1 MKEVIYIQAGHFANY
16 VGTHFWNTQESYFT
30 YEEGEESEVDHDVS
44 FREGLSLKGDQ
55 TYCPRL
61 LVFDRK
67 VNFGTLSAASGLYG
81 DDEEESAAQ
90 VLSTWGGGVVEYRQ
104 ERMPKSRY
112 QQRLDDEA
120 QDADKEISGQVKP
133 VSDTDI
139 RYWSDFNRVF
149 LHPRTLQRLP
159 DLADWE
165 SAEGDWYAGKDVF
178 ERHVSETD
186 LMEESLRQFIEE
198 CDNIQGLQVINDTGS
213 FGGFT
218 NAFLTSFRDDFPK
231 LPCLAFPLLSSAV
244 SSGLDP
250 ENDLA
255 MRKVVNDA
263 LFINS
268 LDGLAT
274 MTVPIHSPETWAAGE
289 WLEGI
294 SLNRNSTHQ
303 TSAVLSAH
311 IESVTLPLRLKGSAE
326 DLASV
331 CGTLNW
337 GGGNRFAH
345 LSGMLPLPPSL
356 VPERDFDRKI
366 HDFSVQLT
374 TGSKVRPATV
384 NRYDYAR
391 IYVSRGFSSFDRRQ
405 LDQWTESQR
414 PLPQSIYAPAYPIPT
429 SFPSFFTSP
438 PAPSPAQ
445 PAHPSRVQNRLP
457 STRMLSS
464 LHTTPQTSRFFGAYA
479 SAVDKCARLRPDVL
493 GAMGVEK
500 DEVRELRDGLW
511 ALRDE
516 YAGADDS
523 ELEAEAETLGEDEE

>member
-1 MKEVIYIQAGHFANY
+1 
-16 VGTHFWNTQESYFT
+16 
-30 YEEGEESEVDHDVS
+30 
-44 FREGLSLKGDQ
+44 
-55 TYCPRL
+55 
-61 LVFDRK
+61 
-67 VNFGTLSAASGLYG
+67 
-81 DDEEESAAQ
+81 
-90 VLSTWGGGVVEYRQ
+90 
-104 ERMPKSRY
+104 
-112 QQRLDDEA
+112 
-120 QDADKEISGQVKP
+120 
-133 VSDTDI
+133 
-139 RYWSDFNRVF
+139 
-149 LHPRTLQRLP
+149 
-159 DLADWE
+159 
-165 SAEGDWYAGKDVF
+165 
-178 ERHVSETD
+178 
-186 LMEESLRQFIEE
+186 
-198 CDNIQGLQVINDTGS
+198 
-213 FGGFT
+213 
-218 NAFLTSFRDDFPK
+218 
-231 LPCLAFPLLSSAV
+231 
-244 SSGLDP
+244 
-250 ENDLA
+250 

-384 NRYDYAR
+384 CKFCCRVMLSDRYTYRSQANRYDYAR

-414 PLPQSIYAPAYPIPT
+414 PLPLSIYAPAYPIPT